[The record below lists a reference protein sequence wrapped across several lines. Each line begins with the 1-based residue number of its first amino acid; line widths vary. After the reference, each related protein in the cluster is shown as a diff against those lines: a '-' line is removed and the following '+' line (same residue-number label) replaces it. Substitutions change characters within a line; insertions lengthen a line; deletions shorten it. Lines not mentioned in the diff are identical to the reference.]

1 MAKLS
6 ELNSED
12 DIRYGN
18 HFVVESGNG
27 WSRLRIGPDRDHI
40 RLIDRLSEK
49 WSTPEYYLLYVS
61 LVSHTGKK
69 PGRYQS
75 PILPKDDLDV
85 FLYSNKDF
93 LEKYGGQHL
102 WVGNPKGSDLLIYDQ
117 HNIIFAYGDI
127 AGYREVLAAE
137 NFREGTFSIPCPH
150 SHSFDSSLTQ
160 FEDDLFSYFDWG
172 YSELQDGD
180 DY

>member
-12 DIRYGN
+12 DFRYGN
-18 HFVVESGNG
+18 LFVVESGNG
-27 WSRLRIGPDRDHI
+27 WSRLKIGPDRNHI

-49 WSTPEYYLLYVS
+49 WSTPKYYLLYVS
-61 LVSHTGKK
+61 LISHTGKK

-75 PILPKDDLDV
+75 PVLAKDDLDV
-85 FLYSNKDF
+85 FLYTNKDF
-93 LEKYGGQHL
+93 LEGYGGQHL
-102 WVGNPKGSDLLIYDQ
+102 WVGNPEGRDLLIYDQ

-127 AGYREVLAAE
+127 AGYQEVLGAE
-137 NFREGTFSIPCPH
+137 ALRDGTFSIPCPH
-150 SHSFDSSLTQ
+150 RHGFDASWAQS
-160 FEDDLFSYFDWG
+160 EDDLFACFNWV